1 MNDSFNPSAVG
12 APPMSAKVWFITGC
26 STGFGRSLAARVLAS
41 GAQAVLTARDPASLA
56 DLAQAGGS
64 RCLTLALDVRDAGQ
78 AREAVRQA
86 EQRFGR
92 IDVLVNNAGYGY
104 QATVE
109 EAEDAQIR
117 AVFETNVFGVFN
129 VTRAVVPGMRRRR
142 SGCILSIGSVAGLVG
157 FPGSGY
163 YAATKHAIE
172 GWSDALAAELKP
184 LGVRVACIEPGP
196 FRTDFASRSLQQT
209 PVVLPEYAATAG
221 VRLQATRAQS
231 GSQPGDPE
239 RAADILLQWVER
251 PEIPRHLILGA
262 GGVDGVVRA
271 LQGTLAEIEA
281 SRPISASADF
291 PA

>member
-1 MNDSFNPSAVG
+1 
-12 APPMSAKVWFITGC
+12 MSAKVWFITGC

-41 GAQAVLTARDPASLA
+41 GAQAVLTARDRASLA

-196 FRTDFASRSLQQT
+196 FDA
-209 PVVLPEYAATAG
+209 
-221 VRLQATRAQS
+221 
-231 GSQPGDPE
+231 
-239 RAADILLQWVER
+239 
-251 PEIPRHLILGA
+251 RHN
-262 GGVDGVVRA
+262 
-271 LQGTLAEIEA
+271 
-281 SRPISASADF
+281 SH
-291 PA
+291 

>member
-1 MNDSFNPSAVG
+1 MTDFLPSSPVDFQDA
-12 APPMSAKVWFITGC
+12 SAKVWFITGC
-26 STGFGRSLAARVLAS
+26 SSGFGRSLAASVLAS
-41 GAQAVLTARDPASLA
+41 GAAAVLTARDRTSMA

-78 AREAVRQA
+78 AREAVRLA

-92 IDVLVNNAGYGY
+92 IDVLINNAGYGY

-109 EAEDAQIR
+109 EAEDDQIR

-129 VTRAVVPGMRRRR
+129 VTRAVVPGMRRRK
-142 SGCILSIGSVAGLVG
+142 SGCILTIGSVAGLVG

-172 GWSDALAAELKP
+172 GWSDALAAELRP
-184 LGVRVACIEPGP
+184 LGVRVGCIEPGP

-209 PVVLPEYAATAG
+209 PVDLPDYAATAG

-231 GSQPGDPE
+231 GRQPGDPE
-239 RAADILLQWVER
+239 RAAKLLLQWVER
-251 PEIPRHLILGA
+251 PDMPRHLILGA
-262 GGVDGVVRA
+262 GGVDWVLRA

-281 SRPISASADF
+281 SRAISASADF
-291 PA
+291 PT